1 MYFEP
6 PKSPWQHDYDRMKA
20 QALADRLVDPPQHKS
35 ADDPVEAL
43 KGHTMTNNL
52 DTAIAAARLAVPLTG
67 EGGIDEARAHY
78 QAFLD
83 ALTCG
88 RKIQSA
94 CEGEDA

>member
-1 MYFEP
+1 
-6 PKSPWQHDYDRMKA
+6 
-20 QALADRLVDPPQHKS
+20 
-35 ADDPVEAL
+35 
-43 KGHTMTNNL
+43 MTSNIF
-52 DTAIAAARLAVPLTG
+52 DEAIAAARLAVPLTG